1 MTGMGVTLMRS
12 SSFGKKEMKTMTW
25 IVFSPSKKKG
35 RTFEDE
41 SGLRVKNPPF
51 DLEFG
56 HNSA

>member
-1 MTGMGVTLMRS
+1 MGVTLMRS
-12 SSFGKKEMKTMTW
+12 SSFGKREVKVMTW
-25 IVFSPSKKKG
+25 TVFSLLKKKE

-41 SGLRVKNPPF
+41 SSLLVKTPPF

>member
-1 MTGMGVTLMRS
+1 MTGMGVTLMRF
-12 SSFGKKEMKTMTW
+12 SSFGKREVKVMTW
-25 IVFSPSKKKG
+25 TVFSLLKKKE

-41 SGLRVKNPPF
+41 SSLLVKTPPF